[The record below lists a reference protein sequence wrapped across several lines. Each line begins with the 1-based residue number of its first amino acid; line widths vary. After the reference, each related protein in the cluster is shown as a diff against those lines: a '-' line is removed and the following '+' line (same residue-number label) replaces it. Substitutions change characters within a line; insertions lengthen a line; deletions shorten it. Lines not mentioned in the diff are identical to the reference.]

1 MIKVREKTR
10 MLVISAMLVA
20 VAATL
25 SVLDGMIPIQLVVPI
40 PGLKLGLANI
50 VTIFAIFYLG
60 TKPTFTI
67 VVLRCVLGAALAGGF
82 STFAFSLSGATVAAG
97 IMLLL
102 KMGYEKHF
110 SLYGISLAGSAAF
123 NIMQVMV
130 ASIILQDTAVF
141 SYLPVIMTGG
151 VVTGVLT
158 ATVFNLFYRRMEKS
172 KAIKNYISF

>member
-1 MIKVREKTR
+1 MKVRSKTR

-20 VAATL
+20 VAAAL

-60 TKPTFTI
+60 TKPTFVI
-67 VVLRCVLGAALAGGF
+67 VALRCLLGAALAGGP
-82 STFAFSLSGATVAAG
+82 SSFAFSLSGATVAAG
-97 IMLLL
+97 VMILL
-102 KMGYEKHF
+102 KMGYDRHF
-110 SLYGISLAGSAAF
+110 SMYGISLAGSAAF
-123 NIMQVMV
+123 NIMQVVV

-151 VVTGVLT
+151 AVTGVLT
-158 ATVFNLFYRRMEKS
+158 ATVFIVFYNRMEKS
-172 KAIKNYISF
+172 KVLNRYLSF